1 MNRHRVHE
9 LPTIHFVTGNKAKFR
24 EATRIAKEFGLR
36 LSFEDLDLDEP
47 QSDSIEYVAR
57 TTALLA
63 FQIIKQPLFVEDAG
77 LFIDSLHGFPGVYSS
92 YVYSSI
98 GVPGLLK
105 LMSGISDRRAM
116 FKSCVALCSSST
128 LSGPKLFIGEVEGS
142 ISKLARGEGGF
153 GFDPVFVPSGISR
166 TFAQLSIM
174 EKNRLSHRSRAV
186 RALCSFVLKNRR
198 IVE

>member
-9 LPTIHFVTGNKAKFR
+9 LPIIHFVTGNKAKFR

-36 LSFEDLDLDEP
+36 LSFEDLELDEP

-142 ISKLARGEGGF
+142 ISKLAKGEGGF